1 MVKKIRVIFKS
12 GASILV
18 PYTFNFYKE
27 LNENIGKDVKI
38 EHKKAAIKT
47 KDIQAIVYETV
58 EETAE
63 ETEEK

>member
-18 PYTFNFYKE
+18 PYTFK
-27 LNENIGKDVKI
+27 
-38 EHKKAAIKT
+38 HKKATIKT
-47 KDIQAIVYETV
+47 KDIQANVYETV

-63 ETEEK
+63 ENEEK